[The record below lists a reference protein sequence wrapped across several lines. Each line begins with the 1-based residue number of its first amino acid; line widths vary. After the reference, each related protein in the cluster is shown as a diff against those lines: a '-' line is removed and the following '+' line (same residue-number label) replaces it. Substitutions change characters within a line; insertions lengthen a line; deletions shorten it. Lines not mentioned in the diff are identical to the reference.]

1 MTLNFS
7 LDAINMFALTFC
19 RIGGMILFNPL
30 LSRKNIPTQF
40 RLALVLALTVTIA
53 PGLTLDPIEQL
64 EGFALFWAMVKE
76 LFAGLCFGMLFEI
89 YYYMLFV
96 AGDVIDTGFGL
107 SMAKAFAPATNIQ
120 LSMSG
125 NFFQLLFII
134 YFFVCDCHLLFIKLI
149 DSTFD
154 LVGLGAMSFGADVG
168 SFLCTQFVYSFGLI
182 MHLALPFIAASFVL
196 EIAMGV
202 LMKLISQINVFSI
215 HFQFKIVL
223 GLGLLFLFAVPITNF
238 MQSYI
243 SELFVQMQ
251 TMLRA
256 IMPQ

>member
-1 MTLNFS
+1 MTLHFS
-7 LDAINMFALTFC
+7 LDAINMFALVFC

-30 LSRKNIPTQF
+30 LNRKNIPSQF
-40 RLALVLALTVTIA
+40 RIAIVLCLTVVIA
-53 PGLTLDPIEQL
+53 PGLPVSAAEQL
-64 EGFALFWAMVKE
+64 TGFALFWAMAKE
-76 LFAGLCFGMLFEI
+76 LFAGFCFGMLFQF

-107 SMAKAFAPATNIQ
+107 SMAKAFDPGTNIQ

-125 NFFQLLFII
+125 NLFQLVFVV
-134 YFFVCDCHLLFIKLI
+134 YFFVTDCHLIFIKLI

-168 SFLCTQFVYSFGLI
+168 GFICTQFTYSFGLI
-182 MHLALPFIAASFVL
+182 MHLALPFVAASFIL

-215 HFQFKIVL
+215 HFQFKIIL
-223 GLGLLFLFAVPITNF
+223 GFALLFLFAVPVTEF
-238 MQSYI
+238 LQSYI
-243 SELFVQMQ
+243 NEIFVQSENL
-251 TMLRA
+251 LRA
-256 IMPQ
+256 LIPQ